1 MTDDRSSSDE
11 STRIHDAYARQ
22 RPRWEQTQYRGWMP
36 GNLFMAQERER
47 VTLDLLRRHG
57 AFPLA
62 DKRILDVG
70 CGAGKPLLRFLQY
83 GARPENLFG
92 VDLLEDEVNVA
103 RELAPHLHFEVA
115 DARQLPFEDE
125 TMDLVLGFTLFSAI
139 QSSSIR
145 EDVAGEMLRV
155 LRPSGAVLVHDFW
168 TTGRVNPDNRP
179 LRRKEMERLFPGCHV
194 QARRVTLAPP
204 LARRLAPRS
213 WFLCELLVKVPF
225 LRTHWLALITR
236 EV

>member
-1 MTDDRSSSDE
+1 
-11 STRIHDAYARQ
+11 
-22 RPRWEQTQYRGWMP
+22 MP

-47 VTLDLLRRHG
+47 VMLDLLRRHG

-70 CGAGKPLLRFLQY
+70 CGAGKTLLRFLQY

-92 VDLLEDEVNVA
+92 IDLRQDEINVA
-103 RELAPHLHFEVA
+103 RDLAPHLHFEA
-115 DARQLPFEDE
+115 RDARQLPFEDE
-125 TMDLVLGFTLFSAI
+125 TMDLVLAFTLFSAI

-145 EDVAGEMLRV
+145 EAVAREMLRV
-155 LRPSGAVLVHDFW
+155 LRRSGAVVVHDFW

-179 LRRKEMERLFPGCHV
+179 LRRRELNHLFPGCRV

-213 WFLCELLVKVPF
+213 WFVCEMLVKVPF
-225 LRTHWLALITR
+225 LRTHWFALVTR
-236 EV
+236 EA